1 MKVSSNNSVVSFCST
16 LFISL
21 CIVLLSAFYPAMAQ
35 EGARQAPPATIS
47 VATTNATPQV
57 QACEKKSA
65 IVLLDVTG
73 SFVDHL
79 LNKDLFKNS
88 VNRIRSDFPKLCIGS
103 EVKLAIIG
111 HSHRDV
117 SGSYDHLESKNYTIS
132 RNYYTAENISSTV
145 VKQLEVWRD
154 KLANGQMRPQNNT
167 AVAMA
172 FDNVAE
178 LVNLNGKPAVIWA
191 ITDGDET
198 ELGGVAA
205 PIKPNQLAGSTVYMF
220 GAGVTLT
227 SGTIGQRKLRSEWEG
242 YFKQAGTEK
251 FFWVSK
257 P

>member
-132 RNYYTAENISSTV
+132 RNHYTAENISSTV

-154 KLANGQMRPQNNT
+154 KLAKGQMRPQNNT

-242 YFKQAGTEK
+242 YFKQAGAEK